1 MSDDFRRIMKKA
13 ICTQVRLTLALL
25 AAPLLASAKEVEE
38 YFPVRV
44 GSSRTYHISK
54 ERATTLGEKIV
65 EERITGQSVERVV
78 KLSDEISY
86 GASVYVLS
94 QDVSE
99 ENHMTG
105 RRTVVTIESHVSV
118 QPHQVLLHAQLIR
131 GAPLE
136 SRAN

>member
-13 ICTQVRLTLALL
+13 IRTQIRLTLALL
-25 AAPLLASAKEVEE
+25 AAPLLAIATEVEE

-54 ERATTLGEKIV
+54 ERATTLGERIV

-86 GASVYVLS
+86 GAPVYVLS

-118 QPHQVLLHAQLIR
+118 ESHQVLLHA
-131 GAPLE
+131 
-136 SRAN
+136 